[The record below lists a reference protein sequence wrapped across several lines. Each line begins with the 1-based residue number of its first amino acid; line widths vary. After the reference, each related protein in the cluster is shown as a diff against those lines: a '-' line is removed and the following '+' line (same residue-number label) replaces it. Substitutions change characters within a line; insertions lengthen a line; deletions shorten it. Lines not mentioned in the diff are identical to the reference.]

1 VGEAKSK
8 QKEVEK
14 GEEERTK
21 KRSEERSPPAGPEGL
36 ADKGKVK
43 PVKKQSKGLVHKPGG
58 RMTPDNSIPGAGGK
72 STKGEGSSRGRRV
85 YKSVPVMEESEDEVV
100 KGKRKAAAK
109 ADARVKASREAEAV
123 GSEDNDD
130 EASDG
135 DEDEE
140 NDAAKPPNSK
150 TVMEK
155 VRERAEIK
163 SKANSPPGHYV
174 AVEERDKCGQCA
186 KLQTACHW
194 IPGALKKVG
203 PKACWQCKCRKT
215 GCTPSFRA
223 SGPIQVDLSTPLDD
237 LVDRLA
243 PPPSGS
249 DGIPRAG
256 ILGEATVPMTLG
268 ELLVD
273 ILSEVRSMRE
283 ENRELKKEIDIINRT
298 LVTTSTYDVKY
309 HQDVMETLQG
319 LPGTL
324 GHALGEQI
332 KGLPESIHRRITKS
346 LVLPAGI
353 LPAASS
359 LGLEPHPIPKR
370 AAPSISISPPAP
382 HSPFGSPLSP
392 IPLTLNIRDDLPG
405 LDEFEEA
412 TNEPAAATATARGP
426 PPGLNSSVIP
436 LVVVDDGDHEDIAV
450 PSAVANHTR
459 RKTKAAAPSP
469 AVADED
475 SDSDSS
481 TPLQDIG
488 KASRHLN
495 ARGRPTKMRRR
506 RRSRRRRPSPLQR
519 PRLLGASRSPQQSRC
534 LDPSLY

>member
-1 VGEAKSK
+1 
-8 QKEVEK
+8 
-14 GEEERTK
+14 
-21 KRSEERSPPAGPEGL
+21 
-36 ADKGKVK
+36 
-43 PVKKQSKGLVHKPGG
+43 
-58 RMTPDNSIPGAGGK
+58 
-72 STKGEGSSRGRRV
+72 V

-100 KGKRKAAAK
+100 KGKWKATAK
-109 ADARVKASREAEAV
+109 ADARVKASREAEAT

-140 NDAAKPPNSK
+140 NDAVKPPDSK

-155 VRERAEIK
+155 VREQAEIK

-174 AVEERDKCGQCA
+174 AVEERDKCSQCA
-186 KLQTACHW
+186 KAQTACHW

-249 DGIPRAG
+249 DGVPRAG

-298 LVTTSTYDVKY
+298 LVTTSTYNVKY

-332 KGLPESIHRRITKS
+332 KELPELIHHRITKS
-346 LVLPAGI
+346 LVLPA
-353 LPAASS
+353 ASL

-370 AAPSISISPPAP
+370 AAPSISIPPPAP

-426 PPGLNSSVIP
+426 PPGPNSSVIP
-436 LVVVDDGDHEDIAV
+436 LVVVNDGDHEDIAV

-475 SDSDSS
+475 SDSDS

-488 KASRHLN
+488 KPS
-495 ARGRPTKMRRR
+495 
-506 RRSRRRRPSPLQR
+506 RPSKCK
-519 PRLLGASRSPQQSRC
+519 GSPDEDEEEEEVPKKKAKPAPKAKAPGRK
-534 LDPSLY
+534 PKPAAK